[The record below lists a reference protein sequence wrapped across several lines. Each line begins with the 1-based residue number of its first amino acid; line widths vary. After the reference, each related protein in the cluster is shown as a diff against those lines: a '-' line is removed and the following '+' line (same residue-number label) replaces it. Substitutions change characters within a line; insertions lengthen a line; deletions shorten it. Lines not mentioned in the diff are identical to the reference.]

1 MDDCNCC
8 VVLVPGGGR
17 NSRLNATESFCV
29 VTAAH
34 NVCVGRGGGQN
45 HEEEGEQLRA
55 LVPQGDKEKVRKK
68 NQTQSIHASCSAHLS
83 DGDRS
88 SMQCRAETFPVSHR
102 NGERNQQM
110 SRVSLSA

>member
-34 NVCVGRGGGQN
+34 NVCVGRGGGAEPRGGGGAVTGTCPAGRQ
-45 HEEEGEQLRA
+45 GKGKKEQSNTIDPRLVLRA
-55 LVPQGDKEKVRKK
+55 
-68 NQTQSIHASCSAHLS
+68 
-83 DGDRS
+83 
-88 SMQCRAETFPVSHR
+88 PV
-102 NGERNQQM
+102 GW
-110 SRVSLSA
+110 